1 MSRVRGYV
9 RFRGEGM
16 GRVRCYVRFRGGVR
30 GRVRLQLWTL
40 EKTSAQPLRSIHFS
54 PKSYPSCNSRLS
66 ERGKLNE
73 KRS

>member
-1 MSRVRGYV
+1 MGRARGYV
-9 RFRGEGM
+9 RFRGGGM
-16 GRVRCYVRFRGGVR
+16 GRVGGYVRFRGGLR

-40 EKTSAQPLRSIHFS
+40 EKTSAQPLRSLHFS
-54 PKSYPSCNSRLS
+54 PKSYPSCSSRLS